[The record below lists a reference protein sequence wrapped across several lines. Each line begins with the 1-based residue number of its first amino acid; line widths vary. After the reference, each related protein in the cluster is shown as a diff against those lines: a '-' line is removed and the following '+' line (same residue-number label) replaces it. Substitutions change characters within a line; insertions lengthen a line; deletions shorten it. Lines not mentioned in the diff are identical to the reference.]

1 MESKELLIDAYSHI
15 RRIVHQAADGLSLE
29 QLAYR
34 PEEGSNSIA
43 WLVWHLTRVEDSH
56 LAPVTQLEEAWLTE
70 EWSERFGMA
79 GSTSIGFGDGPA
91 EVAAIRPPRAI
102 LLGYHD
108 RVNGRV
114 LDYLE
119 TVDADELDRIV
130 DTSYDPHVKA
140 GVRLVSVIQDNM
152 QHAGQARYL
161 RGMIERIGYE
171 G

>member
-1 MESKELLIDAYSHI
+1 MESKELLFDAYSHI

-43 WLVWHLTRVEDSH
+43 WLVWHLTRIQDSH
-56 LAPVTQLEEAWLTE
+56 LSPVTQLEEAWLTE
-70 EWSERFGMA
+70 GWAEKFGLP
-79 GSTSIGFGDGPA
+79 GTTSIGYGDGP
-91 EVAAIRPPRAI
+91 EQVAAIRPDGEL

-108 RVNGRV
+108 RVSGRV
-114 LDYLE
+114 HDYFD
-119 TVDADELDRIV
+119 TVDAIELDRIV

-140 GVRLVSVIQDNM
+140 GVRLVSVISDNL

-161 RGMIERIGYE
+161 RGMIERLGV
-171 G
+171 

>member
-1 MESKELLIDAYSHI
+1 MESKELLFDAYSHI

-43 WLVWHLTRVEDSH
+43 WLVWHLTRIQDSH

-70 EWSERFGMA
+70 GWSEKFGLP
-79 GSTSIGFGDGPA
+79 GTTSIGYGDGP
-91 EVAAIRPPRAI
+91 EQVAAIRPDGEL

-108 RVNGRV
+108 RVSGRV
-114 LDYLE
+114 LTYMDN
-119 TVDADELDRIV
+119 VDATELDRIV

-140 GVRLVSVIQDNM
+140 GVRLVSVISDNL
-152 QHAGQARYL
+152 QHAGQARYV
-161 RGMIERIGYE
+161 RGKIERLGIGE
-171 G
+171 

>member
-1 MESKELLIDAYSHI
+1 MESKELLFDAYSHI

-43 WLVWHLTRVEDSH
+43 WLVWHLTRIQDSH
-56 LAPVTQLEEAWLTE
+56 LSPVTQLEEAWLTE
-70 EWSERFGMA
+70 GWAEKFGLP
-79 GSTSIGFGDGPA
+79 GTTSIGYGDGP
-91 EVAAIRPPRAI
+91 EQVAAIRPDGEL

-108 RVNGRV
+108 RVSGRV
-114 LDYLE
+114 HDYFD
-119 TVDADELDRIV
+119 TVDAIELDRIV

-140 GVRLVSVIQDNM
+140 GVRLVSVISDNL

-161 RGMIERIGYE
+161 RGMIERLGIGE
-171 G
+171 